1 MNYSDNS
8 SFSSLRG
15 SPKYSF
21 KDKSSVSNM
30 ASEVTDLYTQIA
42 SLQSTNNEQKLEI
55 SDYQKRISELMLE
68 KNFTPQD
75 RATFVNQKDE
85 ISRLKEE
92 LNQSKQ
98 QVTQYQAFISAQ
110 SNLSNTSIDNNDSG
124 RIKFPFRL

>member
-1 MNYSDNS
+1 
-8 SFSSLRG
+8 
-15 SPKYSF
+15 
-21 KDKSSVSNM
+21 M

-98 QVTQYQAFISAQ
+98 QVTQYQAFISEV
-110 SNLSNTSIDNNDSG
+110 SNLSNT
-124 RIKFPFRL
+124 